1 MIVRSSSPLVF
12 SGGIFFNN
20 GGFMTNKELYDIFT
34 VRTTTIPPK
43 WLYYQKL
50 GQVLREMRTDANIT
64 PMHIMRDLDIP
75 PDELREY
82 ESGMREI
89 SIYDLLNL
97 LSYMENP
104 QSEK

>member
-1 MIVRSSSPLVF
+1 
-12 SGGIFFNN
+12 
-20 GGFMTNKELYDIFT
+20 MTNKELYDIFT

-64 PMHIMRDLDIP
+64 PMHIMRDLDIS

-82 ESGMREI
+82 ESGQREI

>member
-1 MIVRSSSPLVF
+1 
-12 SGGIFFNN
+12 
-20 GGFMTNKELYDIFT
+20 MTDKELYDIFT

-82 ESGMREI
+82 ESGQREI